1 VDSNFKIPLDELR
14 ERVKRIKIEV
24 DKLHDDLYRQ
34 HYFERGQR
42 EKERADAKFSTAEF
56 HD

>member
-1 VDSNFKIPLDELR
+1 MDSNFNISLDELR
-14 ERVKRIKIEV
+14 ERVKSIKIQV
-24 DKLHDDLYRQ
+24 DKLHDDLYRKY
-34 HYFERGQR
+34 YFERGQK

>member
-1 VDSNFKIPLDELR
+1 VDSDFKISLDELR
-14 ERVKRIKIEV
+14 ERVKSIKIQV

-34 HYFERGQR
+34 HYFERGER
-42 EKERADAKFSTAEF
+42 EIQKADAKFSTAEF

>member
-1 VDSNFKIPLDELR
+1 MNDYKIPLDELR
-14 ERVKRIKIEV
+14 ERVKKIKNEI

-34 HYFERGQR
+34 YYFERNQR
-42 EKERADAKFSTAEF
+42 EIKKADAVKFRTAEF